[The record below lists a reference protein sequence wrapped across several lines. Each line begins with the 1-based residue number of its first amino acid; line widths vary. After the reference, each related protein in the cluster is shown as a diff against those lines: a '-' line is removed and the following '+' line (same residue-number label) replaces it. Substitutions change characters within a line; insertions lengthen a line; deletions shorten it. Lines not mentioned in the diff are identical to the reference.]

1 MNVFSSNLKKMK
13 LENTFNW
20 PFSYTT
26 HEELNIVNI
35 LVKLFERHP
44 SLCSNIIRLDCPGEC
59 CIGAETTVVSPAMD
73 GMVPGTLNVSDLT

>member
-44 SLCSNIIRLDCPGEC
+44 SLCSNIIRLGCPGEC
-59 CIGAETTVVSPAMD
+59 CIGAETAVVGPAMD